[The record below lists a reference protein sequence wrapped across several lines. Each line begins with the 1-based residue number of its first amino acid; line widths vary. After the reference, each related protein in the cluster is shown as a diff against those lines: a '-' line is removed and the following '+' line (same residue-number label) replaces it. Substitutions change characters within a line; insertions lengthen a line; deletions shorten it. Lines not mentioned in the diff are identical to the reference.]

1 MKRPLKRRIRSL
13 KSRAARATIKGHG
26 HAAYRLK
33 LQAQTI
39 AQLAKECRQ

>member
-13 KSRAARATIKGHG
+13 KTKAAKAVVRGHG
-26 HAAYRLK
+26 FTAYRLK

-39 AQLAKECRQ
+39 AQLAKECRR